1 MITPLGSGYPCDTRC
16 FRGDPFETGQQSDM
30 ILHIGNIVTDMES
43 TVFYLTGLGGKLDT
57 GLGQALR
64 DLGVTYSGISYSG
77 SFEYLS
83 HSKKLLLVKEKLSE
97 FVEMGGNKLVAVSAG
112 GLLIVELLEE
122 VHFPNL
128 EILLLS
134 PVLPNHSTI
143 TNQPKSLRII
153 FGSDDYLYYESKTNN
168 LLNSILNSSFLLVD
182 GAGHFLPHDIVRDEL
197 ISWIE

>member
-1 MITPLGSGYPCDTRC
+1 MISKFIIPHYEGC
-16 FRGDPFETGQQSDM
+16 FRGAPFETGRQSDM
-30 ILHIGNIVTDMES
+30 ILHIGKIVTDKES

-77 SFEYLS
+77 SFEDLP
-83 HSKKLLLVKEKLSE
+83 HNEKLVLVKEKLSA
-97 FVEMGGNKLVAVSAG
+97 FVEMGGNKLVTVSAG

-143 TNQPKSLRII
+143 TNQPRSLRII
-153 FGSDDYLYYESKTNN
+153 FGSKDYLYYESRTNN
-168 LLNSILNSSFLLVD
+168 LLNSIPNSSFLVVD